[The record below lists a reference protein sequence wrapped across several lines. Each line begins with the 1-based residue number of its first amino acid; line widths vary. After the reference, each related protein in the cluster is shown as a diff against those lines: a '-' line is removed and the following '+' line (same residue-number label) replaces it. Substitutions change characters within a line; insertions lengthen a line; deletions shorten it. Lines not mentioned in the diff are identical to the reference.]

1 LLLHAQTISCE
12 QSTCYRFVIVGFIQ
26 TIFCITT
33 TLFEK
38 QDGVRV
44 FVGRFRTAI
53 IMLQLDELQLIFT
66 SYHSQLICP
75 LAVIVINR
83 YRCKKSEKI

>member
-1 LLLHAQTISCE
+1 MLKLYRVNNLHVIDLSKLVLCKL
-12 QSTCYRFVIVGFIQ
+12 SFVSQQRTG
-26 TIFCITT
+26 
-33 TLFEK
+33 TLFET

-75 LAVIVINR
+75 LAVIVIIR
-83 YRCKKSEKI
+83 YRCKKPEKI